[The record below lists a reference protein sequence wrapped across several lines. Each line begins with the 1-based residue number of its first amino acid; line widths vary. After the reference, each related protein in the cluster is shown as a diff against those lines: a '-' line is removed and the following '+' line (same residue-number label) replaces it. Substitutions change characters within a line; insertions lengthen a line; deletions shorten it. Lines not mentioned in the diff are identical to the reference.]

1 MLHSKLAKSR
11 RISLSLEEEEE
22 EEEEVLLGQENLFDR
37 R

>member
-11 RISLSLEEEEE
+11 RISLEEEEEE